1 MTDTGWR
8 FNKDYTDKDQIAAF
22 MPAYTARYEE
32 LRAAGRDPY
41 NDSFRGCIGADGPD
55 EDTAIYLCQE
65 QRSLNEMHERVA
77 QAIADGYIAVKC
89 VDRPVKCDI
98 ATYGFYMGGTG
109 WHERHDA
116 RLVYVDSSGLAVLP
130 KGARTRGYDL
140 SGHRVLARLKNPSD
154 MQYIT
159 TV

>member
-8 FNKDYTDKDQIAAF
+8 FNKNYSDMDQIAAF

-32 LRAAGRDPY
+32 LRRAGKYPY
-41 NDSFRGCIGADGPD
+41 NDSFRGYIGADGPD
-55 EDTAIYLCQE
+55 EDTAIYLCQN

-77 QAIADGYIAVKC
+77 QAIADGYVAVKH

-109 WHERHDA
+109 WNEHHDV
-116 RLVYVDSSGLAVLP
+116 RLVYLDSSGLAALP

-140 SGHRVLARLKNPSD
+140 AGHRVLARLKNQSD
-154 MQYIT
+154 MQYVT